1 MMKMSLNFKLIGGF
15 LIVALITAVVGII
28 GLLGIRTSAEDI
40 DELGNQLIPKII
52 SLEIMKIKQIEI
64 KVSMRSLMTPY
75 ATNDDYKR
83 QFDAIEKSRLEFAEA
98 EKEFEAIP
106 MSVKG
111 AELYSEI
118 KRKLDIARK
127 LNDEFIDEAEH
138 LLDSNYDKEVL
149 TKELTEK
156 GLTGEVQEAFNAMLA
171 SIDELL
177 AFTKDIY
184 IKNIVENAEKSSIM
198 NVTIITIASIVGFML
213 ALILGIII
221 AISISKP
228 INTITQELT
237 SSSSSLESAAGQVS
251 ASSQELS
258 SGASELASSVEEMT
272 SSIEELQSIIES
284 NSKNI
289 NEGEMMMNET
299 MIGSKKAVDQMDL
312 LKVSH
317 EEIRSNSKKI
327 EKIIKV
333 IDDIAF
339 QTNIL
344 ALNAAVEAA
353 RAGEAGRGFAVV
365 ADQVKNLAQKSADAA
380 KETSAL
386 IETSITGVDKGY
398 MLGENVSESLSK
410 AVELASKVS
419 VLMDEVNKASKE
431 QLKGAN
437 QVTQGIT
444 QINTVVQQTASSS
457 EETAAA
463 GEELLSQ
470 ADVTKTIVS
479 RLKSI
484 VSGKAED
491 IESHTTHKTNNKHV
505 RQIEHVKKQIQTH
518 TIHNPES
525 QIPFDEF

>member
-1 MMKMSLNFKLIGGF
+1 MSLNFKLIGGF

-365 ADQVKNLAQKSADAA
+365 ADQVKNLAQKVQMPQ
-380 KETSAL
+380 KKHL
-386 IETSITGVDKGY
+386 R
-398 MLGENVSESLSK
+398 L
-410 AVELASKVS
+410 
-419 VLMDEVNKASKE
+419 
-431 QLKGAN
+431 LK
-437 QVTQGIT
+437 QV
-444 QINTVVQQTASSS
+444 
-457 EETAAA
+457 
-463 GEELLSQ
+463 
-470 ADVTKTIVS
+470 
-479 RLKSI
+479 
-484 VSGKAED
+484 
-491 IESHTTHKTNNKHV
+491 
-505 RQIEHVKKQIQTH
+505 
-518 TIHNPES
+518 
-525 QIPFDEF
+525 